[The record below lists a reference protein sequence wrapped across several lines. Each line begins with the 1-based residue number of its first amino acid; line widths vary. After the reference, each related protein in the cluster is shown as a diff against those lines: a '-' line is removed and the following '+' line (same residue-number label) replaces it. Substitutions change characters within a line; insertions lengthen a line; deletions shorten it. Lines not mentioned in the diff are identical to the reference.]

1 MIFDVTKQQK
11 RQHQQWKNM
20 QEQSTRNSNNQRR
33 MHTKIRQLDDRRAH
47 YKYTRRHT
55 MSTNDDIN
63 DNDTFTRGPEA
74 SKSHAKHKARWR
86 EGRRQLDR
94 NMDWLRNTYRAIL
107 HSPQKKSTMTTHQCQ
122 TVRPH
127 VHDLGQPGMITH
139 RFW

>member
-1 MIFDVTKQQK
+1 MTLGSSGGRMDPKWPPRPSKSQFWLQCWTCLLDFDVTKQQK
-11 RQHQQWKNM
+11 WRHQQWKNM
-20 QEQSTRNSNNQRR
+20 QQQSTRNSNNQRR

-86 EGRRQLDR
+86 EGRRQLD
-94 NMDWLRNTYRAIL
+94 NRAT
-107 HSPQKKSTMTTHQCQ
+107 QKNNRVGKA
-122 TVRPH
+122 
-127 VHDLGQPGMITH
+127 
-139 RFW
+139 